1 MTNLPEKTPTL
12 ANVGDTE
19 SAQDSNTDVG
29 DARVQANE
37 KNGETTSDDQYPTG
51 MKLVLLSSAALVSI
65 FLIALDQTIVGT
77 AIPRIT
83 DEFKGLNDVSWYAA
97 AYFMTYG
104 AAQPSAGKLY
114 KYFDIKWI
122 FLVSML
128 IFEVGSLLCGVAPN
142 SKTLIVG
149 RAIAGLG

>member
-1 MTNLPEKTPTL
+1 MALTHPPT
-12 ANVGDTE
+12 
-19 SAQDSNTDVG
+19 
-29 DARVQANE
+29 QANDRV
-37 KNGETTSDDQYPTG
+37 NTNTNP
-51 MKLVLLSSAALVSI
+51 LCP
-65 FLIALDQTIVGT
+65 QTIVGT

-83 DEFKGLNDVSWYAA
+83 DEFKGLGDVSWYAA

-114 KYFDIKWI
+114 KYYDIKRT

-142 SKTLIVG
+142 
-149 RAIAGLG
+149 